1 MRKLLIVFIIGLSL
15 LSVGCGESSEKLTNN
30 EYVAKLTTTIKD
42 TIESV
47 YLKAEDLKE
56 NSDLE
61 DKEKFNEFIKSITK
75 FKTDDESINMLND
88 KMIEVSK
95 EVYNMLD
102 ERINLKKYSEEY
114 NKLTKQI
121 SEKKD
126 EIATIIIELYNKL
139 GIKINS

>member
-1 MRKLLIVFIIGLSL
+1 MRKLLIVYIIGLSL

-61 DKEKFNEFIKSITK
+61 DKEKFNEFIK
-75 FKTDDESINMLND
+75 
-88 KMIEVSK
+88 
-95 EVYNMLD
+95 
-102 ERINLKKYSEEY
+102 KYY
-114 NKLTKQI
+114 
-121 SEKKD
+121 
-126 EIATIIIELYNKL
+126 
-139 GIKINS
+139 KI